1 MKFEEEDRFLKFIHR
16 IFALNQFKLEKE
28 QINKEKIRTLN
39 RKIRIIFSPEQPTYY
54 DEDHQKQMLVTGKHV
69 MSGKTLTPDPFI
81 IGLRGL
87 EDPVEGFDEN
97 WHGKIIVYPNNISDK
112 IQLYVTVFH
121 ELTHIIQKWQGKSFL
136 LDVPVWAKY
145 GEEPCEIEA
154 ENAGEK
160 AAEILMG
167 LRQYKEYKRRQKEAG
182 KGPRDFS

>member
-1 MKFEEEDRFLKFIHR
+1 MYQLFYSKQAEKFLGRQPKAVAQKILDKLDSLFKIHLSGQGEPFLNPD
-16 IFALNQFKLEKE
+16 IFKMIEYA
-28 QINKEKIRTLN
+28 NKK
-39 RKIRIIFSPEQPTYY
+39 
-54 DEDHQKQMLVTGKHV
+54 G
-69 MSGKTLTPDPFI
+69 
-81 IGLRGL
+81 
-87 EDPVEGFDEN
+87 
-97 WHGKIIVYPNNISDK
+97 IIVYPNNISDK